1 MSIKEL
7 SDFLKAAERTSYIRR
22 DLTKCLNE
30 KGLIKLAKKY
40 GFNIN
45 QDDINGFENSERIE
59 KWFQSSQINPIKNKF
74 NL

>member
-1 MSIKEL
+1 
-7 SDFLKAAERTSYIRR
+7 
-22 DLTKCLNE
+22 
-30 KGLIKLAKKY
+30 LIKLAKKY